1 MSLHFGVG
9 TGTGVRAVYQSKAR
23 EAGQRGLYLRP
34 RPFYGRVQVHRIRPT
49 NTVPGA
55 LRLSES
61 PGPQLHTGASGARA
75 TFRGG
80 CSRPIDGGCTCAHFS
95 QGPGL
100 LNNN

>member
-61 PGPQLHTGASGARA
+61 PARSFTQELRAQGQLSGEAVA
-75 TFRGG
+75 DQSMGVVPAPIFRRGRE
-80 CSRPIDGGCTCAHFS
+80 C
-95 QGPGL
+95 
-100 LNNN
+100 